1 VLEGIRAKT
10 RDVGR
15 TSFAVEPFERSGIS
29 ASHLPQIF
37 RFARL
42 YDESTGL
49 GRKDTTEKTILEASS
64 LLTQKNL

>member
-1 VLEGIRAKT
+1 
-10 RDVGR
+10 
-15 TSFAVEPFERSGIS
+15 
-29 ASHLPQIF
+29 
-37 RFARL
+37 L